1 MRITSYVRVAA
12 VGAVLAYCLATQVQ
26 ASGSGSTMVD
36 NDMLQELKRMIEQ
49 QQAQI
54 DKQAAEIAALKEQ
67 IGGTKEALASKADK
81 ESVKGIDKMVT
92 SSLSNVNLSLYGHIN
107 KAAMYVN
114 NGDTSKWYVVD
125 NSNSQTRL
133 GLRANVETV
142 NDWNIGGRIEYGIV
156 SNASSDVN
164 QLNTDDATSTNFK
177 LRWAEVSFRHD
188 KYGKLSLGKGDSAS
202 NNSAEVDLSGTTV
215 ASYSGY
221 SDMAGSSLWYEGRTD
236 TLTNLEIG
244 NVFSNFDGLSR
255 TDRIRYDTP
264 SFGGFSVATSANSGD
279 AFDGALFYNRKF
291 SGTELAAAIAL
302 ANPGDIKPGVDS
314 QVSGSISA
322 MFPVGFNAT
331 FAAGGQDLDISG
343 RDNPTNWWAK
353 LGYQTKFYEAA
364 TTSFSIDYGETSD
377 LAQDN
382 DKLKSWAIA
391 AVHNISDWGTEVYMA
406 FRMHQLDRNGTDFD
420 DIHVFWTG
428 ARVKF

>member
-1 MRITSYVRVAA
+1 MGIKKYARVSV
-12 VGAVLAYCLATQVQ
+12 VGTVLAVCLTTQVQ

-36 NDMLQELKRMIEQ
+36 NHMLQELKRMIEQ

-67 IGGTKEALASKADK
+67 LGGTNEALASKADK
-81 ESVKGIDKMVT
+81 ESIKSIDKMVT

-125 NSNSQTRL
+125 NINSQTRL

-142 NDWNIGGRIEYGIV
+142 SDWNIGGRIEYGIV

-164 QLNTDDATSTNFK
+164 QLNTNDATSTNFK
-177 LRWAEVSFRHD
+177 LRWAEVSFQHD

-202 NNSAEVDLSGTTV
+202 NNAAEIDLSGTTV
-215 ASYSGY
+215 ASYAGY
-221 SDMAGSSLWYEGRTD
+221 SDMAGSTLWYEGSTS
-236 TLTNLEIG
+236 TLSDLEIG
-244 NVFSNFDGLSR
+244 NVFSDFDPLSR

-264 SFGGFSVATSANSGD
+264 SFAGFSLAASANSGD
-279 AFDGALFYNRKF
+279 AFDGVLYYNRKF
-291 SGTELAAAIAL
+291 GETKLAAAIAL
-302 ANPGDIKPGVDS
+302 ANPGDIRPGIDS
-314 QVSGSISA
+314 IVSGSVSA
-322 MFPVGFNAT
+322 MFPMGFNAT
-331 FAAGGQDLDISG
+331 FSAGGQDLGISG

-353 LGYQTKFYEAA
+353 LGYQTTFYEAA

-377 LAQDN
+377 LDQDN
-382 DKLKSWAIA
+382 DKLKSWALA
-391 AVHNISDWGTEVYMA
+391 AVHNISDWGTELYMA
-406 FRMHQLDRNGTDFD
+406 YRIHKLDRNGTEFD
-420 DIHVFWTG
+420 DIHAFWTG
-428 ARVKF
+428 TRVKF